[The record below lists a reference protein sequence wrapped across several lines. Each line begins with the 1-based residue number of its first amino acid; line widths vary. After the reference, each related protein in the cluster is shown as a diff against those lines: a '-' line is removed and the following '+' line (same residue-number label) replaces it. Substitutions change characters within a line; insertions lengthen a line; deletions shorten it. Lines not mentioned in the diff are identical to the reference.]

1 VAGGPAPI
9 NDPGPRRCMPSIRL
23 HPGGKPELLAH
34 SGEEDE
40 TGDMALFALHLG
52 AETPAAQ
59 GFGLVI
65 KDNDY
70 KQTLWFHYLAWGEIF
85 NSDRALNLL
94 GSFVESLAAGADT
107 RPADEAESR
116 AERIKGNV
124 EGFVFVLEFALAAP
138 LSLEEE
144 LVLTEVLQAVFKELP
159 DEELTGFDD
168 YPLYRQLIMALE
180 EQAQVA
186 EVQAILADVV
196 WGWVEESEA
205 DDPVIN
211 LLRGPLLEADS
222 ILIAGRTPLTD
233 VAALSSA

>member
-1 VAGGPAPI
+1 
-9 NDPGPRRCMPSIRL
+9 MPSIRL

-40 TGDMALFALHLG
+40 TGDRALFALHLG

-70 KQTLWFHYLAWGEIF
+70 QQTLWFHYLAWGEIF

-116 AERIKGNV
+116 AGIKATWKVSCSLNS
-124 EGFVFVLEFALAAP
+124 P
-138 LSLEEE
+138 LSDPVLEEE
-144 LVLTEVLQAVFKELP
+144 PVLSRRRFSRSF
-159 DEELTGFDD
+159 DEELTSDD
-168 YPLYRQLIMALE
+168 YP
-180 EQAQVA
+180 V
-186 EVQAILADVV
+186 
-196 WGWVEESEA
+196 
-205 DDPVIN
+205 
-211 LLRGPLLEADS
+211 
-222 ILIAGRTPLTD
+222 
-233 VAALSSA
+233 